1 MNEDTPSQ
9 APISEQAA
17 EWLVELTEPGAGG
30 LEEERRRRFMAW
42 LKRSPQ
48 HIEEFLALAMLQQDL
63 AGQPVPLA
71 KIVADLKAAGPAP
84 PEPLFGNVAAGSA
97 TTAPAAA
104 ASLRPGR
111 ELAGERAA
119 RRGRARR
126 WLAFAAAAGVAAIAV
141 ALVQFTLVDAPAV
154 RHATVLGEQRSV
166 ALDDGSVVMLN
177 TLSEVDVDVSRSE
190 RRVALVAG
198 EAMFDVAPD
207 ATRPFVVDA
216 GNVSLTVL
224 GTKFSVYRK
233 DNVTR
238 LAVVEGSVRVVPNGG
253 LAELAEP
260 LVVAAGEG
268 LVAGRE
274 GITPLAAGTGIDMA
288 IAWTER
294 RLIFNAAPLAD
305 VVEQFNRYNATPIV
319 VEDSALARREVT
331 TVFNAND
338 VDALVGFLE
347 LEPDVDVR
355 HDGNAIRIRHKS
367 ADPEGQLPPTE

>member
-1 MNEDTPSQ
+1 MNEHTQSQ
-9 APISEQAA
+9 APIAEQAA
-17 EWLVELTEPGAGG
+17 EWLIELSEPGDGG
-30 LEEERRRRFMAW
+30 PAEERRRRFMAW

-48 HIEEFLALAMLQQDL
+48 HIEEFLALAMLQQDI
-63 AGQPVPLA
+63 AEQPVPLA
-71 KIVADLKAAGPAP
+71 KIVADLKAAGPTP
-84 PEPLFGNVAAGSA
+84 PEPLFGNVAAGAA
-97 TTAPAAA
+97 TIAPAAA
-104 ASLRPGR
+104 ARMP
-111 ELAGERAA
+111 
-119 RRGRARR
+119 RRGLAAIRGRSRR
-126 WLAFAAAAGVAAIAV
+126 WLRFAAAAGGAAIAL
-141 ALVQFTLVDAPAV
+141 ALVQFTLVEAPAV

-166 ALDDGSVVMLN
+166 ALDDGSIVTLN
-177 TLSEVDVDVSRSE
+177 TLSEVDIDMGRSE

-198 EAMFDVAPD
+198 EAMFDVVPD
-207 ATRPFVVDA
+207 AARPFVVEA

-238 LAVVEGSVRVVPNGG
+238 LAVVEGSVRVVPNGS
-253 LAELAEP
+253 LAELTEP
-260 LVVAAGEG
+260 VVVAAGEG

-305 VVEQFNRYNATPIV
+305 VVEEFNRYNATPIV
-319 VEDSALARREVT
+319 VEDNALARREVT

-355 HDGNAIRIRHKS
+355 HDGDAIRIRQK
-367 ADPEGQLPPTE
+367 AALPEGARQPTARE